1 MNKEISWINW
11 VKIFCI
17 FFIYINH
24 SEIYCHSYL
33 TYRNV
38 YLPFFVN
45 TFFIIS
51 GYLFYKSY
59 TSSDFTYTS
68 SLMEKGKGKKLI
80 NNILFK
86 LIIPSI
92 LFSII
97 NFFPKKILRGENIII
112 SDFLH
117 DTVLGGSM
125 WFTNAL
131 AIAELLL
138 FIMLLLVKPRKIYFL
153 IFSTTLALLSYF
165 IYQSDTIFAE
175 SAIPMYYKSGMNA
188 TLLMTFGGF
197 YLYYEKQ
204 VDEWIRKWRFCLS
217 GIILISYIY
226 CSIRFFKFY
235 SGALD
240 QEPLNM
246 TGILFIITS
255 AFLVITLCKQL
266 PSVKFANY
274 WGRHTIGLYFFC
286 GAIPNVFAIILSKFM
301 PPSATMVLLC
311 TLLSLLI
318 GYIIVFLLNRFVPW
332 FFDLRDIKK
341 NFTYFHS

>member
-1 MNKEISWINW
+1 MNKEIAWINW

-17 FFIYINH
+17 LFIYLNH

-33 TYRNV
+33 TYRTI

-59 TSSDFTYTS
+59 TSPALTNTS
-68 SLMEKGKGKKLI
+68 SFLENGKWKKLV

-92 LFSII
+92 IFSTI
-97 NFFPKKILRGENIII
+97 NFFPKKILRGEGIIVN
-112 SDFLH
+112 DFLH

-138 FIMLLLVKPRKIYFL
+138 LVMLLLVKPRKIYFL
-153 IFSTTLALLSYF
+153 IFSTTLALLSYL

-175 SAIPMYYKSGMNA
+175 STIPMYYKSGMSA

-204 VDEWIRKWRFCLS
+204 VNEWIKKWRFCLP
-217 GIILISYIY
+217 GIILFSYIY
-226 CSIRFFKFY
+226 CSIRFFKLY

-240 QEPLNM
+240 QEPFNM
-246 TGILFIITS
+246 TGILFIIMS
-255 AFLVITLCKQL
+255 AFLVIALCKQL
-266 PSVKFANY
+266 PSTRFANY

-286 GAIPNVFAIILSKFM
+286 GAIPNVSAIILSKFM
-301 PPSATMVLLC
+301 APSVTMVLIC
-311 TLLSLLI
+311 TLLSLLL
-318 GYIIVFLLNRFVPW
+318 GYIIVFLLNRLVPW
-332 FFDLRDIKK
+332 IFDLRVLKK
-341 NFTYFHS
+341 